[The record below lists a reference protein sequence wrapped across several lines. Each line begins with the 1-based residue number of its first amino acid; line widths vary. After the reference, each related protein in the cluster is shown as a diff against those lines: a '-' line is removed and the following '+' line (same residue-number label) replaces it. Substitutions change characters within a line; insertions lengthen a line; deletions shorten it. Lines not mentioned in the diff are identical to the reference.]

1 MVTAQAHGPN
11 PPDRISLRGAAIV
24 AGYAGVIVLA
34 LWGALRVWEA
44 LSFVLLP
51 FFIAVLLVA
60 LAEPLTGRLRRA
72 GLPSAA
78 ASIATVLIAIAFM
91 ALLFIWIA
99 PGIYAQVVKIADEVG
114 AGAGR
119 LPNLLHDI
127 GIKNAQLQ
135 DTTQTIVHELQTKI
149 GTISS
154 TIGGGFVAVA
164 STLLGV
170 IAGAV
175 LTLMLVIYLLIDG
188 AGFWRGFL
196 KFAPAGRRQGWLE
209 AGERSWHVL
218 KVFVRTQVLV
228 AAMDGIGIGIG
239 LWIIGVPLA
248 FPLGVLTF
256 LFSLVPYVGAISAG
270 AIAAL
275 VALASNGVSG
285 LLWTLVI
292 VTAVHQLEGNV
303 LYPVLVGRSVRL
315 HPVAVL
321 LAVGIG
327 VSTLGIVGG
336 FIATPTVAVIAAAA
350 GWLELEQTPVQ
361 DQDAGAPP
369 PEPEPGAP
377 PPAIRS

>member
-361 DQDAGAPP
+361 DQDAGAQP

>member
-1 MVTAQAHGPN
+1 VVTAQGHSPI

-24 AGYAGVIVLA
+24 AAYAGVIVLA

-72 GLPSAA
+72 GVPRAV
-78 ASIATVLIAIAFM
+78 ASIVTVLAAVGFM
-91 ALLFIWIA
+91 VLLFTWIA

-119 LPNLLHDI
+119 LPNLLHDL
-127 GIKNAQLQ
+127 GIKNVQLQ
-135 DTTQTIVHELQTKI
+135 DTTRTIVHELQTKI

-170 IAGAV
+170 VAGAV

-188 AGFWRGFL
+188 SGFWRGFL
-196 KFAPAGRRQGWLE
+196 KFAPAGRRQGWAE
-209 AGERSWHVL
+209 AGERSWRVL

-239 LWIIGVPLA
+239 LWVIGIPLA

-256 LFSLVPYVGAISAG
+256 LFSLVPYIGAIVAG
-270 AIAAL
+270 AVAAM
-275 VALASNGVSG
+275 VALASDGVSG

-292 VTAVHQLEGNV
+292 VTAVHQLEGHV
-303 LYPVLVGRSVRL
+303 LYPLLVGRSIHL

-327 VSTLGIVGG
+327 ISTLGIVGG
-336 FIATPTVAVIAAAA
+336 FVATPTVAVIAAAA
-350 GWLELEQTPVQ
+350 GWLEAES
-361 DQDAGAPP
+361 A
-369 PEPEPGAP
+369 PEPEPVS
-377 PPAIRS
+377 RT